1 MKPVRMYW
9 VELYVETEDG
19 QQYTVRHDFTTDDIV
34 ADDKGTT
41 DVDDVNVIK
50 DGDDG
55 ETVTGDTMVAS
66 STAARA
72 SAVLNPMDSG
82 FTYGIEDFEGAYV
95 QGRDGVAEEGWALDY
110 TDNKGTVDDPSD
122 DETALLLADN
132 ETQLMKTLNLVGTWG
147 AGLGRQ
153 HRQDLE

>member
-1 MKPVRMYW
+1 PVRMYW

-19 QQYTVRHDFTTDDIV
+19 QQHTVRHDFSTDDIV

-55 ETVTGDTMVAS
+55 ETVTGDTMEGKLDGS
-66 STAARA
+66 QA
-72 SAVLNPMDSG
+72 SAVLNPIDSG

-95 QGRDGVAEEGWALDY
+95 IDRDGVAEEGWALGY

-122 DETALLLADN
+122 DETALLLADS
-132 ETQLMKTLNLVGTWG
+132 ETQL
-147 AGLGRQ
+147 
-153 HRQDLE
+153 